1 MFASVLDGGIAVR
14 LDITAFIFMQIGIAD
29 TKGSTLEYTINP
41 QYLSTRFISIQ
52 YKTLIN

>member
-29 TKGSTLEYTINP
+29 TEGSTLKYTITP

>member
-29 TKGSTLEYTINP
+29 TEGSTLEYTINP